1 MSGTRGRTVRIS
13 VSLLGIAL
21 FVLTAQVVSNAAW
34 AGDSPGWFKL
44 LDVLVGA
51 VVGATALVW
60 NTWGWDS

>member
-1 MSGTRGRTVRIS
+1 MSGTRGRAVRIS

-34 AGDSPGWFKL
+34 AGDSPDWYKL
-44 LDVLVGA
+44 LTVLVGA
-51 VVGATALVW
+51 VVGNAALVW